1 VNEPAT
7 GRDLGARLRAAR
19 SRWSLAVDG
28 VFPLSYRHV
37 EPVRRADGSAAVLR
51 LGRPGDPEFEREL
64 DAAEWFGGHGAPRVL
79 AIDRELGA
87 VLLERVLPGTML
99 DAASEDVVVPAAAAV
114 MRALWRPPGDDCPFP
129 TVADW
134 GRSLDPG
141 SRAAGV
147 YFELCDS
154 MDEPVVLHGD
164 LHHFNLLRS
173 DAHGWLAIDAKGVVG
188 EPAYETGALLR
199 NPKPAVLTRP
209 VLQRRADL
217 LAEALELDR
226 ARVYG
231 WAYAQAVLSA
241 AWSVED
247 GEDPS
252 YWLAVAELWDSAFR
266 RFGAYRAPQ

>member
-1 VNEPAT
+1 MNDRA
-7 GRDLGARLRAAR
+7 ARLRE
-19 SRWSLAVDG
+19 RWDLVADG
-28 VFPLSYRHV
+28 SFPLSYRYV

-51 LGRPGDPEFEREL
+51 LGPAGDREFSLEL
-64 DAAEWFGGHGAPRVL
+64 DAAEWFGGRGAPRVL

-87 VLLERVLPGTML
+87 VLLERVLPGTQL
-99 DAASEDVVVPAAAAV
+99 DGEPEEVAVPATAAV
-114 MRALWRPPGDDCPFP
+114 MRALWRAPAGACPFP
-129 TVADW
+129 SVREW
-134 GRSLDPG
+134 GRSLEPG

-147 YFELCDS
+147 FFELCDS

-199 NPKPAVLTRP
+199 NPKPAVLGLPDPARTLR
-209 VLQRRADL
+209 RRADAL
-217 LAEALELDR
+217 SEALGLDT

-247 GEDPS
+247 GEDPAFA
-252 YWLAVAELWDSAFR
+252 LAVAELWEPLSGR
-266 RFGAYRAPQ
+266 